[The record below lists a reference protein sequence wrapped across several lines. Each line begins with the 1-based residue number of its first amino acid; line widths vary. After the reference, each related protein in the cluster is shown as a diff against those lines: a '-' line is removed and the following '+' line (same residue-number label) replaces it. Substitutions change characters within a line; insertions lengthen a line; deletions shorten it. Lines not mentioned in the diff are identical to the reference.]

1 MTQRAKIIIATLAFL
16 ITLSVSFGAG
26 FGLGA
31 LNPAAGGDFGTVARA
46 WDLLVNEYVEKDG
59 LDTAALA
66 GAAVSG
72 MVEFLGDP
80 YSAFLDHAAYQQ
92 SLASFEGR
100 YDGIG
105 AEVGLFEGK
114 ITIIAPFAGSPAEQA
129 GIRAG
134 DVILEVD
141 GRSTEDLSLVEVIA
155 FVRGPKGSSVNLL
168 ISHHGETE
176 AVEII
181 VVRGEIVQASVHFEM
196 RGDIALIR
204 LSRFTEQTNE
214 ELTPV
219 LESIQEQ
226 GAVGIIIDLRGNP
239 GGLLTAVVDVTSC
252 FQSQGVILTVVDN
265 EGGRETIEAT
275 SQDITTALPIVVLVD
290 GTSAS
295 GSEVLAGALADHG
308 RATVAGATTFGKGS
322 VNTLFQVN
330 GFGLYLTIA
339 RWLTPNG
346 NLIEGQGVT
355 PDVPLELVGEALVE
369 WAIDYLKDGGKF
381 V

>member
-1 MTQRAKIIIATLAFL
+1 MTQRAKIITATLAFL
-16 ITLSVSFGAG
+16 IILSVSFGAG
-26 FGLGA
+26 FAVGNLD
-31 LNPAAGGDFGTVARA
+31 LTVGDDFDTVARA
-46 WDLLVNEYVEKDG
+46 WDLLVTEYVEKDG

-66 GAAVSG
+66 EAAVTG
-72 MVEFLGDP
+72 MMDYLGDP
-80 YSAFLDHAAYQQ
+80 YSAFLDPEAYHQ

-100 YDGIG
+100 YEGIG
-105 AEVGLFEGK
+105 AEVGLHNGE
-114 ITIIAPFAGSPAEQA
+114 ITIIAPIAGSPAERA

-134 DVILEVD
+134 DVILDVD
-141 GRSTEDLSLVEVIA
+141 GRSTEDLSLVEVVD
-155 FVRGPKGSSVNLL
+155 FVRGPEGSSVTLL
-168 ISHHGETE
+168 IRHLGETE
-176 AVEII
+176 AVEIT
-181 VVRGEIVQASVHFEM
+181 VVREEITQVSVHFEM
-196 RGDIALIR
+196 RDDIALIR

-219 LESIQEQ
+219 LQSIQQ
-226 GAVGIIIDLRGNP
+226 RGAVGIILDLRGNP
-239 GGLLTAVVDVTSC
+239 GGLLTAVVDVTSR

-275 SQDITTALPIVVLVD
+275 SQDITTDLSMVVLVD

-322 VNTLFQVN
+322 VNRLYQLD
-330 GFGLYLTIA
+330 GSGLYLTIA

-355 PDVPLELVGEALVE
+355 PDVPLELTGEALVE
-369 WAIDYLKDGGKF
+369 WAIDYLKNGG
-381 V
+381 